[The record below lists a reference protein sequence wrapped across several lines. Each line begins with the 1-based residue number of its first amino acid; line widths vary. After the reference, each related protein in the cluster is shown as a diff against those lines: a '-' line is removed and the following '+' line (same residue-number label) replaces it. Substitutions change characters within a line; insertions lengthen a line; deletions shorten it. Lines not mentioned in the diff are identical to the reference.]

1 MAAIISRLYLSFLI
15 LASLALFGVS
25 PATRD
30 YSIQAFSASD
40 AAYHFYDDFPVQA
53 QKPLVLFQC
62 LLVLSLP
69 LIYMASDR
77 RRFQNRRGFEIALYL
92 IGGALIFAC
101 WATSYLVIAA
111 LFAIGYP
118 WRGRTISRRQ
128 IGWTLAALLAAA
140 LLFRLEK
147 LPNVIDRALQPDAIQ
162 YVHYAQQTTWFYDTN
177 HREPLWAWINA
188 GLAGLFPLPS
198 DLEQHG
204 YPPIRI
210 VTIILSS
217 LGVLAAYEFGRRW
230 ISHPAGFAAALLMA
244 GNKALIYRSLQ
255 GLREELLVL
264 LIFALL
270 GLVWTN
276 TNASKGNRWNIFLL
290 GVTGALLLLLRT
302 SCLPLVAFSFAWAV
316 WTRRYSILHLL
327 ILSAICLAPVI
338 PYYAYCWSKYGDPLY
353 SGNAHIRF
361 YYKAF
366 FGQYPPDD
374 RRISPFQFMF
384 GIFTWYESIFYTMAG
399 VLDTFVGRYAL
410 RLFYFP
416 ASVLWIGASA
426 VEYARWIANPNQR
439 IRIVILLLLLGPMAF
454 FMGILLRCATV
465 FDWRLVAHLFPFM
478 AYAAAEGTFYLLKQ
492 AGWLPEESPKIE

>member
-1 MAAIISRLYLSFLI
+1 MTIVLSRLYILFLI

-30 YSIQAFSASD
+30 YSIQSFSASD
-40 AAYHFYDDFPVQA
+40 AAYHFYDDFPIQV
-53 QKPLVLFQC
+53 QKPLFMFQC

-69 LIYMASDR
+69 LIYLASDR
-77 RRFQNRRGFEIALYL
+77 RRFQNRRGFEIAFYL
-92 IGGALIFAC
+92 AGGALIFAW
-101 WATSYLVIAA
+101 WASSFLVIAG
-111 LFAIGYP
+111 LFLLGYP
-118 WRGRTISRRQ
+118 WRDREVSRKQ
-128 IGWTLAALLAAA
+128 IRWTLAALFAVA

-147 LPNVIDRALQPDAIQ
+147 LPNVMDRPLQPDSIQ
-162 YVHYAQQTTWFYDTN
+162 YVHYAQQATWFYDTN
-177 HREPLWAWINA
+177 HREPLWAWINL
-188 GLAGLFPLPS
+188 GLSWIFPLPA

-210 VTIILSS
+210 ATILLSS
-217 LGVLAAYEFGRRW
+217 LGVLAAFEFGRRW

-270 GLVWTN
+270 GFAWVKSDTQKENRRN
-276 TNASKGNRWNIFLL
+276 TLFLGL
-290 GVTGALLLLLRT
+290 SGALLLLLRT
-302 SCLPLVAFSFAWAV
+302 SCLPLVVFSFAWAA
-316 WTRRYSILHLL
+316 WSQRYSLPRIL
-327 ILSAICLAPVI
+327 IASAICLAPAM
-338 PYYAYCWSKYGDPLY
+338 PYYAYCWSKFGDPLY

-361 YYKAF
+361 YYRAL
-366 FGQYPPDD
+366 FGQYPPEDQ
-374 RRISPFQFMF
+374 RISPFQFMF
-384 GIFTWYESIFYTMAG
+384 RIFTWYESVFYTMAG
-399 VLDTFVGRYAL
+399 ILDTFVGRYAL

-454 FMGILLRCATV
+454 FMGILIRCATV

-478 AYAAAEGTFYLLKQ
+478 AYAAAEGTFYLLQQ
-492 AGWLPEESPKIE
+492 AGWLPERSKEIE